1 MGFWFLNSALT
12 QMRDWMVVPPPLPP
26 PFPPQEPVQCLFF
39 FFFFFTYRTLPTGA
53 SFLLQIFSMHDK
65 RGKASFQNRS
75 TVSRFLLVC
84 LYTRTEHCECRLPVG
99 PTMGRAP
106 SAARCIS

>member
-12 QMRDWMVVPPPLPP
+12 QMRDWMVVPPPLRP
-26 PFPPQEPVQCLFF
+26 PFPPPR
-39 FFFFFTYRTLPTGA
+39 TRRTLPAGA

-65 RGKASFQNRS
+65 RGKAYFQNRS

-84 LYTRTEHCECRLPVG
+84 LCSRTEHCEYRLPVG
-99 PTMGRAP
+99 PCE
-106 SAARCIS
+106 SQ

>member
-26 PFPPQEPVQCLFF
+26 PFPPPR
-39 FFFFFTYRTLPTGA
+39 TRTLPTGA
-53 SFLLQIFSMHDK
+53 SFLLQIFTMHDK